1 MLTQSEI
8 KRSHAEGFGGSDAK
22 MFRRIAD
29 GKTLTYS
36 DRVRIR
42 IALGIDEDR
51 REDFATPAT
60 RKGHDFESFAGAII
74 RQRPDARNA
83 SAEYLLEAKMAKN
96 FRTFAHADYFDP
108 TTGTVIECKCT
119 DDEDI
124 EDVKDFYIAQL
135 QWYYLMP
142 AVRKVVLCW
151 HDSGW
156 FDFSAENTHFLEI
169 DKDADYCADLTTAVE
184 ALDERADDYRHE
196 EGGIITT
203 ANASP
208 EVAEAVETL
217 ECAMVQIK
225 AVEKT
230 AAEAKAR
237 LLAAME
243 AAGVLRLEWP
253 VVSVTYVA
261 ATTAK
266 TFDKKALSKAHPEID
281 LTQFEKETPR
291 AASLRITIKE
301 A

>member
-1 MLTQSEI
+1 MLTKSEI

-22 MFRRIAD
+22 MFARIAE

-42 IALGIDEDR
+42 VALGVDKDL

-60 RKGHDFESFAGAII
+60 CKGHDFEAFAGAVI
-74 RQRPDARNA
+74 RCRPDARNA
-83 SAEYLLEAKMAKN
+83 SAEYLLEAKMAGN

-108 TTGTVIECKCT
+108 TTGTVVECKCT
-119 DDEDI
+119 DDDDI
-124 EDVKDFYIAQL
+124 DDVATTYRAQL

-142 AVRKVVLCW
+142 GVRKVILAW
-151 HDSGW
+151 HSSEW
-156 FDFSAENTHFLEI
+156 FDFSAENVHYLDIE
-169 DKDADYCADLTTAVE
+169 KDPDYCADLTAAVE

-196 EGGIITT
+196 DGGIITT

-217 ECAMVQIK
+217 RCAMVQIK

-230 AAEAKAR
+230 AADAKAR

-253 VVSVTYVA
+253 DVSVTYVA

-266 TFDKKALSKAHPEID
+266 TFDKKALAKAHPEINLAD
-281 LTQFEKETPR
+281 FEKVTPR

-301 A
+301 D